1 MNADKRRSAFICVN
15 LRLKKMSFD
24 PRNILVIDFGQL
36 GDVVMSLPALRAIRE
51 RFPTAQITVA
61 VGKPA
66 KELLSLSGYANEI
79 LEVDRVA
86 LRDGATLVSIGRIIK
101 LVSEVRKAQYDFVV
115 DLHSYYETNILGFLS
130 GAPHRLYS
138 RRSNR
143 SLDFLANFKPRPVR
157 EVETT
162 HLVDRYLDV
171 LKPLGIESVSR
182 EPALKT
188 SPAEDASVEALLKKE
203 KAQTRELLVG
213 VFPGAGSSTRLWPLE
228 RFVQVADHLIRNDN
242 VRVIVFAGP
251 EERDLVPQMRKMFPA
266 GTIFFDRLTIAQLVS
281 AQARLTVFISNDTG
295 PAHIAAAVGTPVVM
309 IMDRPDPHSFTPAG
323 DANRLIF
330 GPKITEIP
338 VTQVYR
344 AAHELIALSRTEK
357 LFR

>member
-1 MNADKRRSAFICVN
+1 MT
-15 LRLKKMSFD
+15 FD

-51 RFPTAQITVA
+51 RFPHAQITVA
-61 VGKPA
+61 VGKPG

-86 LRDGATLVSIGRIIK
+86 LRDGPTLISIGKIIK
-101 LVSEVRKAQYDFVV
+101 LVSEVRKAQHDFVI

-130 GAPHRLYS
+130 GAPQRLYS

-143 SLDFLANFKPRPVR
+143 SLDFLANFKPRPVK

-182 EPALKT
+182 APALRT
-188 SPAEDASVEALLKKE
+188 SATEDAAVEALLKKE

-228 RFVQVADHLIRNDN
+228 RFVAVADHLIRNDQ

-251 EERDLVPQMRKMFPA
+251 EEREMVPQMRKMFPA

-323 DANRLIF
+323 EANRLIF
-330 GPKITEIP
+330 GPTITEIP
-338 VTQVYR
+338 VARVYR
-344 AAHELIALSRTEK
+344 AAHELIALSRTES
-357 LFR
+357 LFRAREI